1 MRIRRKSQGK
11 GTVSQVFD
19 FTLFGLNNTPLFEY
33 NSKVMDAGQRKLI
46 LSFWKWN
53 SGGFYEVVKDYMKVL
68 DKNGY
73 KLTDEVA
80 EFRENLVE
88 KSK

>member
-1 MRIRRKSQGK
+1 
-11 GTVSQVFD
+11 
-19 FTLFGLNNTPLFEY
+19 
-33 NSKVMDAGQRKLI
+33 
-46 LSFWKWN
+46 
-53 SGGFYEVVKDYMKVL
+53 VKDYMKVL